1 MSEVGGKYEVKKI
14 VVGALAL
21 LTATV
26 ATACSSNNS
35 SKTSSSTGYTPK
47 KVLNVQFV
55 PSSQASTLEAKA
67 KPLESLLKKEL
78 GIPVKVTVS
87 TSNNALVEAMSS
99 HQVDVGFLP
108 PDAYVLAHKRKI
120 ADVLLQAERYGY
132 DEPSGKM
139 NKTLMDKYRAMVVV
153 KKGSKIKS
161 WKDLKG
167 KKIAVQ
173 ESSSTSGY
181 VYPVAELY
189 KKGLNVV
196 KDSTLTQ
203 VQGHDQSVLAVYNGD
218 VDAAFVFADAR
229 NIAAKDTPQVMKD
242 VVPIYFTKWIPND
255 TISVRSDMSQA
266 YRTKLKKAFKNLMKT
281 EKGKKIMSSIY
292 SHMGYKDSKDSNFD
306 VIRDYEKTIEKVT
319 K

>member
-1 MSEVGGKYEVKKI
+1 MKFKKI

-292 SHMGYKDSKDSNFD
+292 SHTGYKDSKDSNFD

>member
-1 MSEVGGKYEVKKI
+1 MKFKKI

-120 ADVLLQAERYGY
+120 ADVLLQAKRYGY

>member
-1 MSEVGGKYEVKKI
+1 MKFKKI

-67 KPLESLLKKEL
+67 KPLKSLLKKEL

>member
-1 MSEVGGKYEVKKI
+1 MKFKKI

-229 NIAAKDTPQVMKD
+229 NIVAKDTPQVMKD

>member
-1 MSEVGGKYEVKKI
+1 MKFKKI

-21 LTATV
+21 LTAAV

-35 SKTSSSTGYTPK
+35 SKGSSSTDYTPK

-99 HQVDVGFLP
+99 HQVDVGFFP

-139 NKTLMDKYRAMVVV
+139 NKTLMDKYRAMIVV

-203 VQGHDQSVLAVYNGD
+203 VQGHDQAVLAVYNGD

>member
-1 MSEVGGKYEVKKI
+1 MRFKKI

-292 SHMGYKDSKDSNFD
+292 SHMGYKDSKDSDFD